1 MASKVVSVRG
11 YINDSP
17 SNYDYLFSLCD
28 EIRGITENEVV
39 FDFSACRFLRQ
50 NAVVILGALVRLL
63 QMQGKT
69 VAFRID
75 TIEDRIRVN
84 LEQNGFL
91 HSLGLGGSPWN
102 GNSIPYRED
111 TVLDANGYTDYL
123 SEKWLGKGWINVSA
137 NLRDHIVMRVIEAYI
152 NVFDHAE
159 SPVGVITCGQ
169 HFPRMAELRITM
181 VDMGVGIPQ
190 TVRDYLKQ
198 PEMSAEAALR
208 WAFEPTKTTKDQNNF
223 ARGNGLKLLK
233 SFMEEN
239 HGKLEIY
246 SENGYAC
253 IDDTGN
259 RFENRSRSFQG
270 TIVQITLICDTD
282 RYTLPEEEDYDS
294 DEWFF

>member
-1 MASKVVSVRG
+1 
-11 YINDSP
+11 
-17 SNYDYLFSLCD
+17 
-28 EIRGITENEVV
+28 
-39 FDFSACRFLRQ
+39 
-50 NAVVILGALVRLL
+50 
-63 QMQGKT
+63 
-69 VAFRID
+69 
-75 TIEDRIRVN
+75 
-84 LEQNGFL
+84 
-91 HSLGLGGSPWN
+91 
-102 GNSIPYRED
+102 
-111 TVLDANGYTDYL
+111 
-123 SEKWLGKGWINVSA
+123 
-137 NLRDHIVMRVIEAYI
+137 
-152 NVFDHAE
+152 
-159 SPVGVITCGQ
+159 
-169 HFPRMAELRITM
+169 M

-259 RFENRSRSFQG
+259 RFEKNRSRSFQG

-294 DEWFF
+294 DERFF